1 MAGPVI
7 ADAGPLIAL
16 SAVGQLELL
25 RKLFQQV
32 VVPVEVVDESL
43 YQNRLGA
50 TLIREAL
57 DCGWLHTSDGLLEHK
72 LWSAPPSLGKGE
84 VAAIHLALGHPGS
97 LLILD
102 DRLARREALRLG
114 LSIIGTVKVV
124 VIAQQRELIGDAERV
139 VQQMSDNGYRV
150 SLELL
155 NRVKQDY

>member
-57 DCGWLHTSDGLLEHK
+57 DCGWLHASDGLLEHK

-155 NRVKQDY
+155 NRVEQDY

>member
-50 TLIREAL
+50 ALIREAL
-57 DCGWLHTSDGLLEHK
+57 DCGWLHASDGLLEHK

-84 VAAIHLALGHPGS
+84 VAAIHLALGHPDS

-102 DRLARREALRLG
+102 DRLARREALRLS

>member
-57 DCGWLHTSDGLLEHK
+57 DCGWLHTSDGLPEHR

-84 VAAIHLALGHPGS
+84 VAAIHLALGHPDS

-102 DRLARREALRLG
+102 DRLARREALRLS

>member
-1 MAGPVI
+1 
-7 ADAGPLIAL
+7 
-16 SAVGQLELL
+16 
-25 RKLFQQV
+25 
-32 VVPVEVVDESL
+32 
-43 YQNRLGA
+43 
-50 TLIREAL
+50 
-57 DCGWLHTSDGLLEHK
+57 
-72 LWSAPPSLGKGE
+72 LGKGE

-155 NRVKQDY
+155 NRVEQDY